1 MTTKTVSVPRDLCSK
16 KAFELGLGMMNGP
29 LENFQDRKH
38 HISGSELW
46 KLEYISKIKK
56 KLSGTYPNS
65 INLGCPRNNISLC
78 DMDNNLFSL
87 ETCLLGPDFFFT
99 PSPKSR
105 SIWFRVPGV
114 PGCFPI
120 FCVYLT
126 ALLCVW
132 NQVRAVDQKYKGTSE
147 ADIGNG
153 NHYIDLSLDKR
164 Y

>member
-1 MTTKTVSVPRDLCSK
+1 MPRDLCSK

-87 ETCLLGPDFFFT
+87 ETCLLGPDFFF
-99 PSPKSR
+99 SFLR
-105 SIWFRVPGV
+105 
-114 PGCFPI
+114 
-120 FCVYLT
+120 
-126 ALLCVW
+126 
-132 NQVRAVDQKYKGTSE
+132 QKADPFDSE
-147 ADIGNG
+147 
-153 NHYIDLSLDKR
+153 YPE
-164 Y
+164 

>member
-87 ETCLLGPDFFFT
+87 ETCLLGPDFFFHSFAKKPIHLI
-99 PSPKSR
+99 PSTRNSWLF
-105 SIWFRVPGV
+105 SYLLRVPNR
-114 PGCFPI
+114 
-120 FCVYLT
+120 LT
-126 ALLCVW
+126 LRLESS
-132 NQVRAVDQKYKGTSE
+132 QSRGPEIQ
-147 ADIGNG
+147 
-153 NHYIDLSLDKR
+153 R
-164 Y
+164 YFGSGHR